1 MGQLGEFHLHNI
13 VALLQVERQ
22 TGELI
27 VEGGDSQRASFYVQ
41 EGQIIHALCGEA
53 TGFEAAVEPFGWATG
68 KFHFEAYTPEVEPT
82 ITESNTA
89 IVQAGRKRA
98 SEAAEVQTRVPT
110 THLILKLVP
119 HANSNTGFINLAPE
133 EWRFLT
139 LVDGR
144 RDLATLSTMLGCNAY
159 TVRAI
164 ANRLL
169 KNGLVEKVD
178 LRRTMIRLVAQP
190 IDTQERPPADAMT
203 VLMDDL
209 ALDMLLKGKH
219 LRRIPLLVL
228 TPNDRLE
235 TLHVEG
241 RPDLADRLL
250 LSEAAMARLQV
261 KRHDYIYIRLLDEE
275 AGPAPTAAGRGTAS

>member
-1 MGQLGEFHLHNI
+1 
-13 VALLQVERQ
+13 
-22 TGELI
+22 
-27 VEGGDSQRASFYVQ
+27 VEGGDEQRASFYVQ
-41 EGQIIHALCGEA
+41 AGQIVHAICGEA
-53 TGFEAAVEPFGWATG
+53 TGFDAAVEPFGWATG
-68 KFHFEAYTPEVEPT
+68 KFHFEAFAPEIEPT

-98 SEAAEVQTRVPT
+98 TEAAEVRARVPN
-110 THLILKLVP
+110 THAILRLVP
-119 HANSNTGFINLAPE
+119 HANSNTGYINLAPE

-144 RDLATLSTMLGCNAY
+144 RDLATLGTLLGANTY

-178 LRRTMIRLVAQP
+178 LRRAMIRLVAQP

-219 LRRIPLLVL
+219 LRRIPIMIM
-228 TPNDRLE
+228 TPSDRIE

-261 KRHDYIYIRLLDEE
+261 QRNDYIYIKVLDEDTS
-275 AGPAPTAAGRGTAS
+275 PTPTAAGRGTPA